1 MAESVMAR
9 DPTGSPLQPSLL
21 DRLLVSGPK
30 DRPISGS
37 RKALSARKLRECVL
51 RDVTWLLNTTN
62 LATRVDFQQ
71 FPEIARSVVNFGMP
85 ALTGN
90 LRAALER
97 DAVASQIAQCI
108 ATFEPRLTQV
118 KVTPEVSSTAEIFTV
133 AFRIEAE
140 LWGDPVPQHLTLRTA
155 IDVGTGE
162 CLLEDRGG

>member
-1 MAESVMAR
+1 MAR

-21 DRLLVSGPK
+21 DRLLISGPK
-30 DRPISGS
+30 DRSISGT

-51 RDVTWLLNTTN
+51 RDLTWLLNTTN
-62 LATRVDFQQ
+62 LATRVDFER
-71 FPEIARSVVNFGMP
+71 FPGVARSVVNFGMP

-97 DAVASQIAQCI
+97 DQVASRIAECI

-118 KVTPEVSSTAEIFTV
+118 KVIPEVSSAAQMFTV

-140 LWGDPVPQHLTLRTA
+140 LWGDPVPQHLSLRTE

-162 CLLEDRGG
+162 CLLDDRGG

>member
-1 MAESVMAR
+1 MAR

-21 DRLLVSGPK
+21 DRLLISGPK
-30 DRPISGS
+30 DRSISGT

-51 RDVTWLLNTTN
+51 RDLTWLLNTTN
-62 LATRVDFQQ
+62 LATRVDFER
-71 FPEIARSVVNFGMP
+71 FPGVARSVVNFGMP

-97 DAVASQIAQCI
+97 DQVASRIAECI

-118 KVTPEVSSTAEIFTV
+118 KVIPEVSSAAQMFTV

-140 LWGDPVPQHLTLRTA
+140 LWGDPVPQHLTMRTE

-162 CLLEDRGG
+162 CLLDDRGG

>member
-1 MAESVMAR
+1 MAR

-30 DRPISGS
+30 DRPVSGT

-51 RDVTWLLNTTN
+51 RDLTWLLNTTN
-62 LATRVDFQQ
+62 LATRVDFEH
-71 FPEIARSVVNFGMP
+71 FPEVARSIVNFGMP

-97 DAVASQIAQCI
+97 DQVAARIAACI
-108 ATFEPRLTQV
+108 ETFEPRLSRV
-118 KVTPEVSSTAEIFTV
+118 KVTPEAGTEAQMFTV

-140 LWGDPVPQHLTLRTA
+140 LWGDPVPQHLTMRTE
-155 IDVGTGE
+155 IDVGSGE